1 MVRIFCCKFHPLSG
15 SEIFFENWLTVVNV
29 IVKNEVS
36 PVFRGHRVYS
46 ESVSHGRVKI
56 LGNML
61 QHNSNDVL
69 CILVDI
75 GEFLLHR
82 KLLSVNPDSSCVR
95 TFLVIVI
102 QL

>member
-1 MVRIFCCKFHPLSG
+1 MVGIFVANFILFLAVK
-15 SEIFFENWLTVVNV
+15 IFFENWLTVVNV
-29 IVKNEVS
+29 IVKNEVP
-36 PVFRGHRVYS
+36 PVFTGHRVYS